1 MANTKDSILKL
12 EDYQENAYN
21 EVEALFDAGKYA
33 AVVLPT
39 GTGKSFV
46 TLKYLQEHPDKKVL
60 FLSPRLAIN
69 LQMYEYVVR
78 QIGGRQDSTEDI
90 YKEFD
95 SMGNAA
101 KSFIPGIET
110 LSYQAIMR
118 MADKG
123 KLDETIEKIKPDLI
137 VLDEVHHVKTKRV
150 REQYIIDE
158 EDEVELKRDDNIWG
172 KTVKQLTD
180 KCPNAKVLGLSAT
193 PIRTDG
199 ANVVERLFENSI
211 AYEMSLLEAMEE
223 GIIHPPKYVVPDF
236 VKEDELETLLEKID
250 KADDQRKLE
259 LKELYD
265 QLSEMSSKAPGI
277 PEVMGEHIKEKNGKY
292 IVFCKDIKDMNEKMS
307 QAKEW
312 FERVDSDP
320 TIYRV
325 SSEQGDNK
333 KQLDAFNNDN
343 SDKLKLMYC
352 VGMISEG
359 VHLNDVSGVVLT
371 TKTGSQIDFL
381 QKIGRTIT
389 ISNEK
394 RETLVI
400 DLANS
405 NEVLSKEFNDKKYE
419 ISDLDA
425 LQELVSWI
433 EKHDGRLPKHEG
445 YKTNKEKVMFFRMMR
460 LNNKY
465 FKYAED
471 PNLLDTLDEDEREEY
486 EKIISLGE
494 SIDLFAEYIKVANE
508 EKAQEADE
516 ALNRFLESIK
526 IKGVRKEFLKIL
538 QESTIKENVYEKI
551 IEWLETHD
559 GKMPQ
564 SNFKVEGK
572 TKRTNQLTEEE
583 RVERNL
589 YARWKNS
596 KEFKILKEYA
606 GKDILWVPE
615 EYRERIDKLRS
626 YGLGLRKSGYEGI
639 IEWLK
644 THDGKMPKK
653 RNSKEE
659 TNVYQR
665 WIISDEYKILK
676 EYVGR
681 DISEVPKECR
691 EKISMLR
698 NYGLG
703 LETKS
708 AYEEIIEWLETH
720 NGKMP
725 MKRESKEKINLYA
738 RWIISDEY
746 KMLKEYV
753 GRDISEVPK
762 EYREKISMLRN
773 YGLGL
778 ETKNPYEEIIEWLE
792 VHGGKMPQS
801 TFKENGKVRKGE
813 ELTEEEKEEKRLYA
827 RWIKSDEYKMLNEY
841 VGRDASEVPEE
852 YREKI
857 STLRNYGLGLEIKNP
872 YEEIIEWLEAHG
884 GNMPQSGNKE
894 NGKYK
899 KIGELTEEERE
910 ERNLYRRWIKS
921 DEYKMLNEYV
931 GRDISEV
938 PEEYREKISKL
949 RNYELGLETK
959 NTYEEIIE
967 WLEVHGGNMPKSR
980 FKENGKEKKAEELT
994 EEERKEKNLY
1004 RRWSGSDEYKV
1015 LKAYVGKDISEV
1027 TEEYREK
1034 ISTLRNYGL
1043 GITAYEEIIE
1053 WLKAHG
1059 GKMPQSKFRKN
1070 GKQKKAEELTEEE
1083 KVQKNLYDRWKNSKE
1098 FKILKEYAGKDI
1110 LWVPEEYRERIDKLR
1125 SYGLGLEPKTKKEKL
1140 KEAIEDRDNAK
1151 DLNIE
1156 ARKLEQEV
1164 SRALDRKN
1172 KKDLVE

>member
-110 LSYQAIMR
+110 LSYQAIIG
-118 MADKG
+118 MASKG
-123 KLDETIEKIKPDLI
+123 NLDSKIDSLKPDLI
-137 VLDEVHHVKTKRV
+137 VLDEVHHVKTKRI
-150 REQYIIDE
+150 RERYLVED
-158 EDEVELKRDDNIWG
+158 EDEVELKRDDNVWG
-172 KTVKQLTD
+172 KAVKQLLD

-236 VKEDELETLLEKID
+236 VKKDELETLLEKID

-325 SSEQGDNK
+325 SSEQEDNK

-445 YKTNKEKVMFFRMMR
+445 YETNKEKVMFFRMKR

-471 PNLLDTLDEDEREEY
+471 PRLLDTLDEDEREEY
-486 EKIISLGE
+486 EEIISLGKN
-494 SIDLFAEYIKVANE
+494 IDLFVEYIKVANE
-508 EKAQEADE
+508 EKVQETND
-516 ALNRFLESIK
+516 ALNKFLESIK

-538 QESTIKENVYEKI
+538 RESAIRKSAYEEI

-559 GKMPQ
+559 GKMPRRGFAE
-564 SNFKVEGK
+564 NRK
-572 TKRTNQLTEEE
+572 TKNVNQLTKAEKE
-583 RVERNL
+583 ERNL
-589 YARWKNS
+589 YWRWVIS
-596 KEFKILKEYA
+596 KEFKILKQYA
-606 GKDILWVPE
+606 GK
-615 EYRERIDKLRS
+615 
-626 YGLGLRKSGYEGI
+626 
-639 IEWLK
+639 
-644 THDGKMPKK
+644 
-653 RNSKEE
+653 
-659 TNVYQR
+659 
-665 WIISDEYKILK
+665 
-676 EYVGR
+676 
-681 DISEVPKECR
+681 DISEVPKEYR
-691 EKISMLR
+691 EKIGTLR

-703 LETKS
+703 LATKS

-720 NGKMP
+720 DGKMP
-725 MKRESKEKINLYA
+725 RGNFAENRKTKNVNQLTKAEKEERNLYSRWLYSKENEILKEYEGKDILGVTEEYREKITKLRSYGLGLKQKSAYEELIEWLKIHDGKMPRGGFAENGKAKSAAQLTEKEKEESKLYI
-738 RWIISDEY
+738 RWVRSDEY
-746 KMLKEYV
+746 KKLKEYV
-753 GRDISEVPK
+753 GRDVLEAPE
-762 EYREKISMLRN
+762 EYREKISVLRN

-778 ETKNPYEEIIEWLE
+778 EKKNAYQEIVEWLE
-792 VHGGKMPQS
+792 THGGEMPN
-801 TFKENGKVRKGE
+801 TRGA
-813 ELTEEEKEEKRLYA
+813 KEEKRLYD
-827 RWIKSDEYKMLNEY
+827 RW
-841 VGRDASEVPEE
+841 RDS
-852 YREKI
+852 
-857 STLRNYGLGLEIKNP
+857 
-872 YEEIIEWLEAHG
+872 
-884 GNMPQSGNKE
+884 KE
-894 NGKYK
+894 SKVLDQYAGK
-899 KIGELTEEERE
+899 
-910 ERNLYRRWIKS
+910 
-921 DEYKMLNEYV
+921 
-931 GRDISEV
+931 DISEV
-938 PEEYREKISKL
+938 PEEYREKIETL
-949 RNYELGLETK
+949 RKYRLGLEK
-959 NTYEEIIE
+959 NN
-967 WLEVHGGNMPKSR
+967 V
-980 FKENGKEKKAEELT
+980 
-994 EEERKEKNLY
+994 
-1004 RRWSGSDEYKV
+1004 
-1015 LKAYVGKDISEV
+1015 
-1027 TEEYREK
+1027 
-1034 ISTLRNYGL
+1034 
-1043 GITAYEEIIE
+1043 YEEIIE
-1053 WLKAHG
+1053 WLKTHN
-1059 GKMPQSKFRKN
+1059 GKLPQIGFWAE
-1070 GKQKKAEELTEEE
+1070 GKQKSVAQLTEEE
-1083 KVQKNLYDRWKNSKE
+1083 HRQMKLYCRWIKSEERK
-1098 FKILKEYAGKDI
+1098 KLDEYVGRDI
-1110 LWVPEEYRERIDKLR
+1110 LEVPEEYREKIAMLRSFDLGKQTKSAYEELIEWLKTHEGKKPRGYFTENGKTKNANQQTTAEKEEINLYRRWRRAKEYKILTEYAEKDILEIPEDYREKIATLR

-1140 KEAIEDRDNAK
+1140 ELAIEDRDNAK